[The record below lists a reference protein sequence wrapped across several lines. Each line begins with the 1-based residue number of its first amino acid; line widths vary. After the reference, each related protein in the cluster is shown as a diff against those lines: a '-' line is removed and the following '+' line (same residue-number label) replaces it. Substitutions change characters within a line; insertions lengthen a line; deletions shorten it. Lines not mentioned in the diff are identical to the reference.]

1 MDYRILNKLI
11 SKAWNN
17 AIVEDIIID
26 DEFGNVTAT
35 INGNKNIDCGFIED
49 YNFSGK
55 YYID

>member
-1 MDYRILNKLI
+1 MENKFLKEAI
-11 SKAWNN
+11 SRAWNN

-49 YNFSGK
+49 YKNIGK